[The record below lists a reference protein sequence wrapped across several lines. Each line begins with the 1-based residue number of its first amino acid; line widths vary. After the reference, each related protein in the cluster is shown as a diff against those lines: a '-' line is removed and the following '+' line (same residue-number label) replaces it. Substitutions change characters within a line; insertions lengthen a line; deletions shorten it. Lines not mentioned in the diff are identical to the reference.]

1 MKRSCREGGSL
12 VQGHTSSASL
22 LGFLIPLGPDP
33 GSGACTQG
41 PGCCTPAQCSSPP
54 SGTAGMEGQSQD
66 WRPLLWGRDRVWGW
80 AESWLRSKV
89 FLIRP
94 TILPEAADRDPG
106 VPSPRASSGPARGG
120 RGPVCLSP
128 QSVLGVNWSPWLK
141 PLDRQGV
148 LGKLNFCFVIQETGS
163 QILGPRVAVR
173 IEAVDIE
180 PGTQPG
186 KEQTLSK
193 CRSVSSFPSDSQHF
207 VLPASSPQKRWT
219 GSCTIVGAQR
229 RWHRTGK
236 GHVGRIQAVALLP
249 PTSLSWG
256 ALWTFG
262 SSSIKCGER

>member
-1 MKRSCREGGSL
+1 
-12 VQGHTSSASL
+12 
-22 LGFLIPLGPDP
+22 
-33 GSGACTQG
+33 
-41 PGCCTPAQCSSPP
+41 
-54 SGTAGMEGQSQD
+54 MEGQSQD

-80 AESWLRSKV
+80 AESWLRPKV

-219 GSCTIVGAQR
+219 GSCTIIGAQR